1 MAHDVF
7 VSYSQKDKATADA
20 AVARLEQDGSR
31 CWIAPRDIL
40 PGTSWGDAIAEA
52 IAASRV
58 MVLVLSANSNRSRQ
72 VIREVERAVAGD
84 VVILPFRIEPVD
96 PTGAMAYFLGTEHW
110 LDALTPPM
118 ERHIERLSRT
128 VRLLLSS
135 EPVPREELDR
145 PPAAV
150 ARARRRPWWTAGIVA
165 GAATVLVAG
174 GLGVRFMTGGGGEPG
189 ATSPGGSGTLDAGA
203 TPTMT
208 AGGTAT
214 AGPSS
219 LVALEEVGRY
229 RPLDLDP
236 TDLNA
241 PGPIAGFD
249 IDGGW
254 LAYAN
259 GIDGVTRM
267 AIGDPA
273 DPRPMATYGV
283 DAALGVAIAGDQL
296 AAVGGEFD
304 TLRVAV
310 FPVDGSGGG
319 SIAIEADGV
328 STIYGIEA
336 SDGYVYVSSHDYV
349 GIVDATAPAEPR
361 MVFEWTPPG
370 STGNPATVFVAD
382 GVGYFAAGW
391 DGLYVFDV
399 ADPAAPRLLGH
410 WASPDWV
417 IDVVVVEEVA
427 YLTLGDSGV
436 AALDVSDPANP
447 RLLGSIAVPG
457 FAGPLDVADGHAF
470 VGWHGG
476 TGSMG
481 GIAVVDMTDPE
492 TPTLVNTF
500 GRFPSLGHLELAGD
514 HLFVSDESE
523 GLIIFRITGT
533 G

>member
-7 VSYSQKDKATADA
+7 VSYSQKDKSTADA
-20 AVARLEQDGSR
+20 VVARLEQDGSR

-145 PPAAV
+145 PPPAV
-150 ARARRRPWWTAGIVA
+150 TRARRRPWWTAGIVA

-174 GLGVRFMTGGGGEPG
+174 FMGLRFMTGGGEAGT
-189 ATSPGGSGTLDAGA
+189 AAPGGSGTLDAGA
-203 TPTMT
+203 TATTM
-208 AGGTAT
+208 AAGTAT

-219 LVALEEVGRY
+219 SVALEEVGRY

-236 TDLNA
+236 TDLDA

-249 IDGGW
+249 IDGRW

-267 AIGDPA
+267 DIGDPA
-273 DPRPMATYGV
+273 NPRPMATYGV

-296 AAVGGEFD
+296 AAVGGELG

-319 SIAIEADGV
+319 SIPIEADGV

-336 SDGYVYVSSHDYV
+336 TGGYVYLSSHDYV
-349 GIVDATAPAEPR
+349 GIVDATLPAEPR
-361 MVFEWTPPG
+361 MVFEWVPPG
-370 STGNPATVFVAD
+370 RTGNPATVFVAE

-391 DGLYVFDV
+391 DGLYIFDV
-399 ADPAAPRLLGH
+399 ADPAAPALLGH

-417 IDVVVVEEVA
+417 IDVVVVEDLA

-436 AALDVSDPANP
+436 AGLDVSDAANP
-447 RLLGSIAVPG
+447 RLLGSITVPG
-457 FAGPLDVADGHAF
+457 FAGPLDISHGHAF
-470 VGWHGG
+470 VGWFGTTGPTGG
-476 TGSMG
+476 V
-481 GIAVVDMTDPE
+481 AVVDMTDPE
-492 TPTLVNTF
+492 APVLVDTF
-500 GRFPSLGHLELAGD
+500 GTFPSLGHIELAGD
-514 HLFVSDESE
+514 HLFASDESE
-523 GLIIFRITGT
+523 GLVVFRITGLE
-533 G
+533 